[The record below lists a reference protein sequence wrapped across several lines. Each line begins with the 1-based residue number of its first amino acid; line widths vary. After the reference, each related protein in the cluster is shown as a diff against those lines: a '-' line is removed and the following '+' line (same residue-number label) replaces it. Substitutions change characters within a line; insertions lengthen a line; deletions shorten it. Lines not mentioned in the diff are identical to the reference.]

1 MDVDDGKC
9 GKSYKRIVEGIKP
22 SFYVRYVN
30 VCVNARTN
38 LVILSLSGLR
48 LAAANRNSR
57 SFVIAAAGGGAEQ
70 CR

>member
-30 VCVNARTN
+30 VYVNARTS
-38 LVILSLSGLR
+38 LVILSLSGLW
-48 LAAANRNSR
+48 LAAAN
-57 SFVIAAAGGGAEQ
+57 
-70 CR
+70 